1 MARTFWRP
9 GAETPATRAREKLWA
24 EADVSRR
31 NVSGISGFLA
41 DIIGTVLPVA
51 GVVIEGVNTLLGA
64 SDAARIARK
73 ERQIEVELAAPLPMQ
88 PTTPATPTGGPDMSI
103 WSQLGTAVVGGW
115 TSSMQ
120 ARSARRTAQAS
131 ATAAPGSGQL
141 LSSLTGLAGWGGAAA
156 GVVTGGV
163 SRAARW
169 CARNPGRCT
178 IMGGLTAVEAYLSS
192 TGKLPPSRRSRGI
205 TGRELKAF
213 KRVSRVVSKY
223 CAPTKRA
230 MRSPAL
236 RGGKS
241 CR

>member
-1 MARTFWRP
+1 V
-9 GAETPATRAREKLWA
+9 TPATLAREKLQR

-31 NVSGISGFLA
+31 NAPGISGFLA
-41 DIIGTVLPVA
+41 DIIGTAVPAVGA
-51 GVVIEGVNTLLGA
+51 VIAGVNTLLGA
-64 SDAARIARK
+64 RYESSMARA
-73 ERQIEVELAAPLPMQ
+73 ERRIETELATPLPMQ
-88 PTTPATPTGGPDMSI
+88 SIATAPAPITGGEDMSM
-103 WSQLGTAVVGGW
+103 WGQLGTAIVGGW
-115 TSSMQ
+115 TSSIA
-120 ARSARRTAQAS
+120 ARGARRAATAS
-131 ATAAPGSGQL
+131 AAQPGSGQL

-169 CARNPGRCT
+169 CSRNPGRCT

-192 TGKLPPSRRSRGI
+192 TGKLPPNGRRSRGI
-205 TGRELKAF
+205 TGRELKSF
-213 KRVSRVVSKY
+213 KRVSRLISKY